1 MRGELDGRQRDDEAG
16 GGAGPR
22 AAVQGGLDR
31 GRQVAARDELW
42 RTSSSRIPAK
52 TAERPNA
59 AVDTAMTDI
68 GSM

>member
-1 MRGELDGRQRDDEAG
+1 
-16 GGAGPR
+16 
-22 AAVQGGLDR
+22 VQGGLDR